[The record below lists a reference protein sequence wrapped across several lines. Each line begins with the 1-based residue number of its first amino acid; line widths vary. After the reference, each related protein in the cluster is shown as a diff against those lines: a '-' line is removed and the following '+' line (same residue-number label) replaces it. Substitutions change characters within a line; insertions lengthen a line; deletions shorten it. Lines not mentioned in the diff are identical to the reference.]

1 MCGFAAVMDSG
12 GRTACAVTGR
22 ASNAVSSTPV
32 ISRIRRR
39 AGRAWPDRRERV
51 PLVLFVIEETF
62 WRLRSKCA

>member
-32 ISRIRRR
+32 ISRITSSCG
-39 AGRAWPDRRERV
+39 AGLARPEGKGATCYVRH
-51 PLVLFVIEETF
+51 
-62 WRLRSKCA
+62 